1 MFART
6 LHDLLGLVSLLAMG
20 LIVIEA
26 GVRTVRGKP
35 QASLS
40 VRLRDAVLLLLGATA
55 AGGLALLLLGSRP
68 HELLHVLYAALVF
81 ASVPVG
87 DGLVQRSGARSQAA
101 GRTLAGLIG
110 VVLIIR
116 LYGTG

>member
-1 MFART
+1 LFARS
-6 LHDLLGLVSLLAMG
+6 LHDLLALASLVTMGLV
-20 LIVIEA
+20 VIEA
-26 GVRTVRGKP
+26 GVRTVRGRP
-35 QASLS
+35 QRTLSL
-40 VRLRDAVLLLLGATA
+40 RLRDVVLVLLGATA

-68 HELLHVLYAALVF
+68 QELLHLLYAVLVF

-87 DGLVQRSGARSQAA
+87 DGLVQRAGVRSQAA
-101 GRTLAGLIG
+101 GRALAALIG

>member
-6 LHDLLGLVSLLAMG
+6 LHDLLALVSLVAMG
-20 LIVIEA
+20 LVVIEA
-26 GVRTVRGKP
+26 GVRTARGTPEKP
-35 QASLS
+35 LS
-40 VRLRDAVLLLLGATA
+40 HRLRDVVLVMLGATA
-55 AGGLALLLLGSRP
+55 AGGLALLLLGLRP
-68 HELLHVLYAALVF
+68 HELLHVVYATLAF

-87 DGLVQRSGARSQAA
+87 DGLVRRTSVRSQAA
-101 GRTLAGLIG
+101 GRVLAGLIG